1 MAGNPL
7 LALSVETP
15 DVGGSYA
22 AGQQQ
27 ATQQKASRLSA
38 MIDQFKLK
46 QAQDAETKQNSLEQL
61 YQQNGP
67 GIASG
72 DENALGQLAKIDPNA
87 AIETKGKLAT
97 QAASKATAD
106 KSKFDLA
113 KEQLQEIGA
122 HVQSVSSAPPEFQPM
137 LYSRARSQ
145 LKAMGVDVSNMPEQ
159 YDPAYVKQQGEATL
173 TALQQLDKHQK
184 DAELAQKNANS
195 PFTAGPDGKPIANQ
209 AVQDFEVRKA
219 GEPARIAGVNQLA
232 LEKAKEGDAA
242 TPPELAA
249 TDPASGSILAQTGLS
264 MPAFLALTGHAAQL
278 PRDKASRDA
287 AFKQAQEFANKRGVD
302 VSTLT
307 SQYQAY
313 NETLNS
319 NIKRVNQT
327 RIMEGELQG
336 TLDNLKPVSD
346 AAGLGALRIENIAKA
361 FAGQETN
368 DPIVEQYAFQLNQ
381 LRSELAAYN
390 GALQGRSGQSL
401 NIQDYAEAERVIKSG
416 FSTKAADGLRKAVSA
431 ATEKMSG
438 VLNKN
443 VDTARKSVWDLFGVG
458 GNYKPQNGGAAQP
471 GALPAEAKSKLKE
484 GTVTTFGNGQKW
496 TLHNGQPAQVP

>member
-7 LALSVETP
+7 LALSVQTP
-15 DVGGSYA
+15 DIAGNFA
-22 AGQQQ
+22 EGQQQ
-27 ATQQKASRLSA
+27 ATTQRTARLSA
-38 MIDQFKLK
+38 LIDQFKLQ
-46 QAQDAETKQNSLEQL
+46 QAQSTAAKQGQLEQL
-61 YQQNGP
+61 YRDNGP

-97 QAASKATAD
+97 QAASAATSA
-106 KSKFDLA
+106 KSKYDLA
-113 KEQLQEIGA
+113 REQVDFVGSQA
-122 HVQSVSSAPPEFQPM
+122 QSILSAPAEFRPM
-137 LYSRARSQ
+137 LYTRAIAQ
-145 LKAMGVDVSNMPEQ
+145 AKAMGIDTSNAPSE
-159 YDPAYVKQQGEATL
+159 YSDAAVKQLADQSIKAKD
-173 TALQQLDKHQK
+173 QIDQHQK
-184 DAELAQKNANS
+184 DADLAQKNANA
-195 PFTAGPDGKPIANQ
+195 PFTAGPDGKPVANK
-209 AVQDFEVRKA
+209 AVQDYEIRKA
-219 GEPARIAGVNQLA
+219 GEPGRVAGANQLA
-232 LEKAKEGDAA
+232 LEKQKEGDAA

-249 TDPASGSILAQTGLS
+249 TDSASGSILAQTGLS

-287 AFKQAQEFANKRGVD
+287 AFKQAEEFANKRGVD

-327 RIMEGELQG
+327 KIMEGEIQG

-346 AAGLGALRIENIAKA
+346 AAGLGTLRIENIGKV

-416 FSTKAADGLRKAVSA
+416 FSSKAADGLLKAVSA

-458 GNYKPQNGGAAQP
+458 ANYKPQSGGGGGGAPKVIDFHALATGAAPGSAAGGVPQVP
-471 GALPAEAKSKLKE
+471 GAR
-484 GTVTTFGNGQKW
+484 
-496 TLHNGQPAQVP
+496 